1 MLPSFSP
8 LYFAEDSIFVM
19 ESGYHQRIL
28 GCQSQKDFR
37 DQDHPFFPLPPLPTG
52 GSERKTASSYM
63 TNSGQVAIY
72 IILYAVY

>member
-37 DQDHPFFPLPPLPTG
+37 DQDHPFFPLPPSLYLFTHL
-52 GSERKTASSYM
+52 S
-63 TNSGQVAIY
+63 
-72 IILYAVY
+72 IINDMHMVKDFA